1 MKIFLISP
9 AFVSVSE
16 NLISFTLPVAES
28 RPESR
33 LISVTE
39 SPSPVIV
46 KVSLFCINTI
56 DLSPDEI
63 TFETDVTVRRSF
75 SSASAPLFSFSIK
88 TMYALSFHK
97 LTNSYYLFIIVV
109 LFSEGLMLFGVIDIG
124 STSVRLMMTD
134 GEKVEKG

>member
-46 KVSLFCINTI
+46 NVSLFCINTI

-75 SSASAPLFSFSIK
+75 SSASAPLFTKKKK

-97 LTNSYYLFIIVV
+97 LTNSYYLFIIFV
-109 LFSEGLMLFGVIDIG
+109 LF
-124 STSVRLMMTD
+124 
-134 GEKVEKG
+134 

>member
-1 MKIFLISP
+1 LKIFLISP

-46 KVSLFCINTI
+46 NVSLFCINTI

-75 SSASAPLFSFSIK
+75 SSASAPLFSL
-88 TMYALSFHK
+88 YALSFHK

-109 LFSEGLMLFGVIDIG
+109 LF
-124 STSVRLMMTD
+124 
-134 GEKVEKG
+134 

>member
-46 KVSLFCINTI
+46 NVSLFCINTI

-63 TFETDVTVRRSF
+63 TFETDVTVRRFVFERERSSF
-75 SSASAPLFSFSIK
+75 FV
-88 TMYALSFHK
+88 FHK
-97 LTNSYYLFIIVV
+97 NNVCIE
-109 LFSEGLMLFGVIDIG
+109 FS
-124 STSVRLMMTD
+124 
-134 GEKVEKG
+134 